1 MKPVKSAAPISRG
14 AVFGP
19 PADLLR
25 KTDALAASV
34 AATPSLEKWASVRK
48 ETKAFL
54 QRLFASGHYL
64 EESFR
69 NICADGCPAEE
80 FGALLYGMCLIS
92 SFRANSRDFPRGQE
106 LLVNSRDIS
115 KAQLRALPKKLRTMA
130 DMIDKLNATSL
141 APANELRW
149 IYPPANELRLAP
161 HDVQRQRNREYMIG
175 RYNTLPGLLRIYS
188 WHVERFL
195 PIARKIA
202 KRLTIGHV
210 HAVEI
215 VRYVEDRTGS
225 PHFEDISGLLENG
238 WLIVGETESAP
249 RFLSVDGL
257 TKLYQRWADAL
268 CGPGRPS
275 AL

>member
-1 MKPVKSAAPISRG
+1 VSTAPKMKPVKSAAPMPRG

-19 PADLLR
+19 PADLLQ

-34 AATPSLEKWASVRK
+34 TATPSLEKWASVRK

-54 QRLFASGHYL
+54 PRLFANGYCL

-69 NICADGCPAEE
+69 NICADGCSAEE
-80 FGALLYGMCLIS
+80 FGTLLYGMCLIS
-92 SFRANSRDFPRGQE
+92 AYRANSRYFPRGQE

-130 DMIDKLNATSL
+130 DMIDKLNATVL
-141 APANELRW
+141 APAND
-149 IYPPANELRLAP
+149 IKLAP
-161 HDVQRQRNREYMIG
+161 YDAQRQIAREYMIR
-175 RYNTLPGLLRIYS
+175 RYETLPGLLRIYS

-225 PHFEDISGLLENG
+225 PHYEDMSNLLEHG
-238 WLIVGETESAP
+238 WLIIGKTKIAP
-249 RFLSVDGL
+249 RFLNVAGL
-257 TKLYQRWADAL
+257 TKLYQRWADVL
-268 CGPGRPS
+268 FGPRRPS